1 MKQFNLLRDLQ
12 LRNFVPAMKMISSIS
27 LIVMIALVSCTNRKG
42 TSELS
47 PDAFREQLT
56 SGTNIQLVDTRSPK
70 AYEEGHIAQAVNID
84 FATSDFDKKIED
96 LYKDIPV
103 YVYGQKG
110 GEEAA
115 AKLRSLGFKEVYQ
128 LKGGMDEWMQKGQP
142 VEMGFNTVIAG
153 KKLVLVDFNAK
164 WCKPCK
170 MMQPFIDKIHE
181 ERKNDVIVMSIDT
194 DMARDLAMKYEVSLL
209 PTVMMFKENQVIY
222 RSEGLLDQ
230 AYLDSLVDHYK

>member
-1 MKQFNLLRDLQ
+1 MKQFNVLPTPQ
-12 LRNFVPAMKMISSIS
+12 LRNFVPAMKLLSSIGS
-27 LIVMIALVSCTNRKG
+27 IVMFALVSCTNHKG
-42 TSELS
+42 VTELGS
-47 PDAFREQLT
+47 DAFRDQLA
-56 SGTNIQLVDTRSPK
+56 SGTNIQLIDTRPAK
-70 AYEEGHIAQAVNID
+70 AYEEGHIAQAVNVD
-84 FATSDFDKKIED
+84 FTASDFNKKTGD

-103 YVYGQKG
+103 YIYGQKG
-110 GEEAA
+110 GEEASA
-115 AKLRSLGFKEVYQ
+115 RLKSLGFKEVYE
-128 LKGGMDEWMQKGQP
+128 LKGGMDAWMQKGHP

-181 ERKNDVIVMSIDT
+181 ERKNDVTVMSIDT
-194 DMARDLAMKYEVSLL
+194 DMARDLAMKYKINRL
-209 PTVMMFKENQVIY
+209 PTVMMFKESKVIY